1 MFLGKR
7 SPPQENKLSCIFWD
21 PGPVFEDADGEEE
34 PMDSGAE
41 FWEGFSP
48 SDLEEPTEDEFLT
61 ELTED
66 SCADLVEASEGKASN
81 EDLDEFLSGV
91 QAKEEPNKDELEL
104 PKQAEGEE
112 PSNQPEDKPQDD
124 GPKPGGPNDDRPND
138 DGPAD
143 DGRRE
148 DEPHINDGP
157 NDDGPPYDP
166 DINPVLRPEDLGR
179 PVSNC
184 RWGCARCRWG
194 KGGCTTCREWASRG
208 HRGYHVD
215 LDGHIAHGGR

>member
-1 MFLGKR
+1 
-7 SPPQENKLSCIFWD
+7 
-21 PGPVFEDADGEEE
+21 
-34 PMDSGAE
+34 MDSGAE
-41 FWEGFSP
+41 FWES
-48 SDLEEPTEDEFLT
+48 DEFMA
-61 ELTED
+61 EPTED
-66 SCADLVEASEGKASN
+66 SCADLFETSEGEASDKDS
-81 EDLDEFLSGV
+81 DELFLELL
-91 QAKEEPNKDELEL
+91 AEEEPNKDEHEL
-104 PKQAEGEE
+104 PKEAEGEE

-157 NDDGPPYDP
+157 NDDEPPYDP
-166 DINPVLRPEDLGR
+166 VMNHVLR

-184 RWGCARCRWG
+184 HWGCARCRWG
-194 KGGCTTCREWASRG
+194 KGGCTQCREWASRG

>member
-66 SCADLVEASEGKASN
+66 SCADLFEASEGEASN
-81 EDLDEFLSGV
+81 EDLDEFLSELR
-91 QAKEEPNKDELEL
+91 AEEEPNKDELEL

-124 GPKPGGPNDDRPND
+124 GPKPGGPNDDRPN
-138 DGPAD
+138 
-143 DGRRE
+143 E

-194 KGGCTTCREWASRG
+194 KGGCTTCREWASTG